1 MALTKLGSVVRCE
14 GLPASAGPADS
25 ARQLSASPVR
35 SPRPCTLHFT
45 ERAAFTKPLLHF
57 FVTYCRVPSC
67 DYSSSHRDRVT
78 PRATDLVGETC
89 VSSARALTYDYAV
102 SHDDS

>member
-1 MALTKLGSVVRCE
+1 MVITPAGISGPRGLGATAERVAC
-14 GLPASAGPADS
+14 
-25 ARQLSASPVR
+25 SPVR

-45 ERAAFTKPLLHF
+45 ERAAFTKSTTAF

-67 DYSSSHRDRVT
+67 DCSSSHRDRVT
-78 PRATDLVGETC
+78 PRAGDLVETC
-89 VSSARALTYDYAV
+89 VSTARALTYDYAV